1 LNKQPNP
8 EAGKSGSLG
17 ASVSLRQ
24 KPVSLPGTRVVC
36 CGDLVALTVQE
47 ILDDQFAKRVESP
60 TAFSNTFP

>member
-1 LNKQPNP
+1 
-8 EAGKSGSLG
+8 
-17 ASVSLRQ
+17 
-24 KPVSLPGTRVVC
+24 VSLPGTRVVC